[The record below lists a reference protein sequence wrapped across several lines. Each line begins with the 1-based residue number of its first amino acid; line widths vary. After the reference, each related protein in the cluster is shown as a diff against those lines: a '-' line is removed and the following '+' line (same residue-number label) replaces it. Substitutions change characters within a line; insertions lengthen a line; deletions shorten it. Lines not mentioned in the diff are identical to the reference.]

1 MEDRKQ
7 AIETILERDG
17 IVYISELVKLFPD
30 VSAMTIR
37 RDLDYLEKR
46 GAALRIYGGA
56 QKKAFGSEP
65 YYSFR
70 VNKNREAKARIA
82 ASSVK
87 LIGERAAVFIDCG
100 TTAMELAKVLPNMPL
115 FAVTNAPNI
124 AIELAKRENISVTV
138 LGGQLNRDN
147 YSISGRPSEE
157 MLKSLNIDI
166 AFVASSGLSVKSGF
180 SCGNY
185 NEKEMKAAVLQKARK
200 RVVLMDGTKIDRN
213 MMFTFADFSDID
225 ALVTDKPLPPELAA
239 AAEAAGVEVLF

>member
-1 MEDRKQ
+1 MADRKQ
-7 AIETILERDG
+7 TIETMLERDG

-37 RDLDYLEKR
+37 RDLDFLERK

-56 QKKAFGSEP
+56 QKKTYGSEP

-70 VNKNREAKARIA
+70 ANKNREAKARIA
-82 ASSVK
+82 ALGVK
-87 LIGERAAVFIDCG
+87 LIGEGATVFIDCG

-115 FAVTNAPNI
+115 FVITNAPNI
-124 AIELAKRENISVTV
+124 AIELSKRESISVMV

-147 YSISGRPSEE
+147 YSISGRPAEE

-166 AFVASSGLSVKSGF
+166 AFIASSGLSLKSGF

-185 NEKEMKAAVLQKARK
+185 NEKEMKAAVLGKARK
-200 RVVLMDGTKIDRN
+200 RLILMDGAKIDKN
-213 MMFTFADFSDID
+213 MMFTFAHFSDID
-225 ALVTDKPLPPELAA
+225 ALITDKPLPVEL
-239 AAEAAGVEVLF
+239 AEAAGAAGVEILS